1 MKKTTT
7 KKTVS
12 KTTKTTAKKAPAK
25 KAVAKKTVAKKSCAC
40 AGKKCKTNPTKK
52 CCGKKG
58 CNCKGIF
65 EKQIAE
71 IFGQLNEIEAVENLL
86 KDYFFTEL
94 LKRGV
99 DEEEANAKA
108 NMLMVNI
115 ETFEANVDMPE

>member
-12 KTTKTTAKKAPAK
+12 KTTKTATKKAPT
-25 KAVAKKTVAKKSCAC
+25 KKTVAKKPCAC
-40 AGKKCKTNPTKK
+40 SGKKCKTNPTKK
-52 CCGKKG
+52 CCGKKD
-58 CNCKGIF
+58 CNCKGTF

-94 LKRGV
+94 LKRGI

-115 ETFEANVDMPE
+115 ETFEANVDIPE

>member
-7 KKTVS
+7 KKTAS
-12 KTTKTTAKKAPAK
+12 KTTKAATKKAPAK
-25 KAVAKKTVAKKSCAC
+25 KTVAKKTVAKKPCAC

-58 CNCKGIF
+58 CDCKGIF

-115 ETFEANVDMPE
+115 ETFEANVDIPE